1 MSFVPAVPLA
11 GYAGWAMLKRTSAV
25 QKAAFASQTA
35 VQRDEA
41 HFRAAI
47 AKVTSA
53 EDLVKD
59 RRLLSV
65 ALGAFGLEADIDN
78 RFFIRK
84 VLEDGT
90 LKEGALSLKLT
101 DRRYRDLAS
110 AFGFGDFGTARIR
123 MSDFPDRIVAAWK
136 ERGFEAA
143 VGRVD
148 DSLRLAMNAEREI
161 RRVALSEQ
169 SDDGRWF
176 TLMGQRP
183 LRQVLETA
191 FGLPSSF
198 GTLDIDTQKDMFRQK
213 AVAAFGSDRVSQFA
227 DPGRMDALIKRFLLR
242 SQVAEV
248 NAMAPSA
255 VALSLVSQLAARMKR

>member
-1 MSFVPAVPLA
+1 MSFVPAIPLG
-11 GYAGWAMLKRTSAV
+11 GYAGWAMLKRTSAT

-41 HFRAAI
+41 YFRANI
-47 AKVTSA
+47 AKVGSA

-59 RRLLSV
+59 RRLLAV
-65 ALGAFGLEADIDN
+65 ALGAFGLDADINN

-90 LKEGALSLKLT
+90 LKEGALALKLS
-101 DRRYRDLAS
+101 DRRYRDFSA

-123 MSDFPDRIVAAWK
+123 ISDFPDRIIAAWK
-136 ERGFEAA
+136 ERSFETA
-143 VGRVD
+143 VGTVD
-148 DSLRLAMNAEREI
+148 GSLRLAMNAEREI
-161 RRVALSEQ
+161 GRLAASGQ
-169 SDDGRWF
+169 SDDVQWF

-198 GTLDIDTQKDMFRQK
+198 GTLDIDKQKDMLKQK
-213 AVAAFGSDRVSQFA
+213 AAAAFGDDRVSQFA
-227 DPGRMDALIKRFLLR
+227 DPARMDALIKRYLLR
-242 SQVAEV
+242 AQVAETT
-248 NAMAPSA
+248 AMAPSA
-255 VALSLVSQLAARMKR
+255 VALNLVSQLAARMKR